1 MKKLAAALGALAGG
15 VGTVAGIGSWR
26 WKARTTALVTRLRA
40 AAEAEGAPTALTT
53 REREELPGPVARY
66 FRAVLPDVVPSIRCA
81 RLEQRG
87 QFLLRKG
94 PNGWRPFHAVEHF
107 TPRPPGFVWDARI
120 RMAPGLDVMVRDGFV
135 EGHGMM
141 LGSMLGIWRVVSVE
155 GTPALDAGAL
165 QRYLA
170 EAVWLPTALLPSA
183 GVSWRPLDGSSAR
196 ATLTAG
202 GTTVSVDVHFG
213 TDGLVERVYAAA
225 RARDVGGGRMVP
237 TPWQGR
243 FSSYARRA
251 GLRIPMA
258 GEVDW
263 ILSEGP
269 QPYWKGELTGVTYEE
284 DGAAAVAPRRRSG
297 RDRFQ
302 PSLNGPRHRSP

>member
-1 MKKLAAALGALAGG
+1 MKKIAAVLGTLAGG

-26 WKARTTALVTRLRA
+26 WRSGTAELVTRLRA
-40 AAEAEGAPTALTT
+40 AAEAEGAPAALTT

-66 FRAVLPDVVPSIRCA
+66 FRAVLPDVVPPIRYA

-87 QFLLRKG
+87 QFLARKG
-94 PNGWRPFHAVEHF
+94 PKGWRPFRAVEHF
-107 TPRPPGFVWDARI
+107 TARPAGFVWDARI
-120 RMAPGLDVMVRDGFV
+120 RMAPGLHVMVRDGFV
-135 EGHGMM
+135 EGRGTMI
-141 LGSMLGIWRVVSVE
+141 GSMLGVWRVVSVE
-155 GTPALDAGAL
+155 GTPELGAGAL

-183 GVSWRPLDGSSAR
+183 GVSWRPLDGSGAR

-202 GTTVSVDVHFG
+202 GTTVSADFHFG
-213 TDGLVERVYAAA
+213 ADGLVERVYTAA
-225 RARDVGGGRMVP
+225 RGRDVGGGRMVP

-258 GEVDW
+258 GEVEW
-263 ILSEGP
+263 ILPEGP
-269 QPYWKGELTGVTYEE
+269 QPYWKGELTGVAYEQ
-284 DGAAAVAPRRRSG
+284 DGRAGDRR
-297 RDRFQ
+297 Q
-302 PSLNGPRHRSP
+302 SP

>member
-1 MKKLAAALGALAGG
+1 MKKIAAALGALAGG

-26 WKARTTALVTRLRA
+26 WRSGTAELVTRLRA
-40 AAEAEGAPTALTT
+40 AAEAEGAPAALTT

-66 FRAVLPDVVPSIRCA
+66 FRAVLPEVVPPIRYA

-87 QFLLRKG
+87 QFLARKG
-94 PNGWRPFHAVEHF
+94 PDGWRPFRAVEHF
-107 TPRPPGFVWDARI
+107 TARPPGFVWDARI
-120 RMAPGLDVMVRDGFV
+120 RLAPGLDVMVRDGFV
-135 EGHGMM
+135 EGRGTMI
-141 LGSMLGIWRVVSVE
+141 GSMLGVWRVVSIE
-155 GTPALDAGAL
+155 GTPELGAGAL

-183 GVSWRPLDGSSAR
+183 GVSWRPLDGSAAR

-202 GTTVSVDVHFG
+202 GTTVSADFHFG
-213 TDGLVERVYAAA
+213 TDGLVERVYTAA
-225 RARDVGGGRMVP
+225 RGRDVGGGRMVP

-258 GEVDW
+258 GEVEW
-263 ILSEGP
+263 ILPEGP
-269 QPYWKGELTGVTYEE
+269 EPYWKGELTGVAYEQ
-284 DGAAAVAPRRRSG
+284 DGRAGERR
-297 RDRFQ
+297 Q
-302 PSLNGPRHRSP
+302 SP